1 MLSSKLI
8 KEYKDTHFIEKIT
21 GSPWSGLN
29 TKAGDL
35 VSVMTPWDSSIPSSI
50 LPLKMYVVMT
60 ADYMLEIRDSG
71 CQIFD

>member
-1 MLSSKLI
+1 M
-8 KEYKDTHFIEKIT
+8 DTHFIIGIDLEKIIDRNF
-21 GSPWSGLN
+21 SGLN

-35 VSVMTPWDSSIPSSI
+35 VSVKTLWGPSIPTNI

-60 ADYMLEIRDSG
+60 ADYLLDIRDSG

>member
-1 MLSSKLI
+1 V
-8 KEYKDTHFIEKIT
+8 DTHFIIGVDLEKIID
-21 GSPWSGLN
+21 SSFSGLN

-35 VSVMTPWDSSIPSSI
+35 VSVKTLWDPAIPTNI

-60 ADYMLEIRDSG
+60 AEYLLGIRDSG